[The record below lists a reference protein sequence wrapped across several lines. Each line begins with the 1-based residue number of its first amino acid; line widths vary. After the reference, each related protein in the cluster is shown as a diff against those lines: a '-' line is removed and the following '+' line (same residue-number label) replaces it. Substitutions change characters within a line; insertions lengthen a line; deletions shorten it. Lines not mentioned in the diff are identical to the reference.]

1 MAGLSAGQA
10 GTGSRLAD
18 DVADE
23 ARAPTLP
30 HSLAMPQDVEDPVE
44 TLIQLQLSEL
54 LEISLHNKIHS
65 WKTNRFCYR
74 NHSVAGYTW
83 HFASDSTASS
93 S

>member
-1 MAGLSAGQA
+1 MGNG
-10 GTGSRLAD
+10 LAD

-23 ARAPTLP
+23 PQAPKLP
-30 HSLAMPQDVEDPVE
+30 HSLAVPQDVEDAVE
-44 TLIQLQLSEL
+44 TLIQFQLSEL
-54 LEISLHNKIHS
+54 LDIFLHNKTHS